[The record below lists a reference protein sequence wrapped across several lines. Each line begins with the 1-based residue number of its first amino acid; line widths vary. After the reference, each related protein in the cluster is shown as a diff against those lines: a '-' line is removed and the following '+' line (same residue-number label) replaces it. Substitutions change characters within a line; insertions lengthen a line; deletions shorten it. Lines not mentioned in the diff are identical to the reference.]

1 MLNKVTAACLLA
13 LTYSHMGY
21 TQDITGKIK
30 SLSGQPVAN
39 AKVSIVG
46 SNQEVTTDSNG
57 QFKMTDLNKGAIELH
72 VTAKNY
78 SHKNQRLTIDDT
90 DITAFELVLT
100 PSVMEVIDVHATPLH
115 SSTIESALPVNVL
128 AADELRTKHASTL
141 GETLKH
147 EVGVHSSYYGPGA
160 SSPIIR
166 GLDGPRV
173 LISQNGLDVGDA
185 SRVGPDHAVSSDTAN
200 AQQVEVLRG
209 PATLF
214 YGSGAIGGVVN
225 VVDNRVPRSLEKS
238 VNYMVKHNDVADE
251 NEVSMGV
258 NTAVENFAFHLD
270 GFWRDANN
278 YNIPGYSESAEL
290 REAEEHEDHDQDEEL
305 EHLEHEKVS
314 AGKGVLANSDSKSSG
329 FTIGSSY
336 IFDKG
341 FVGFSYGRTDR
352 TYGIVGH
359 SHEDHDHEE
368 EHEGAEHS
376 EEEHSQDRVF
386 ADLSQNRF
394 QILAEWDVDDTIFS
408 QVASKFSYT
417 DYQHAEIEHDVVGT
431 VFKSNMLEAR
441 VDAFHQEYQGWKG
454 AWTLHYKNT
463 DFEAK
468 GEEAF
473 TPPSKTE
480 SIAFAWL
487 EEKHIDNVLFQLG
500 ARIEHISLNITD
512 SLFNEEVAGL
522 AEEKYSFTPVSASI
536 GLVWDYQSG
545 YNLGMSAA
553 LSQRAPSAAE
563 LFSFGPHI
571 GTSTY
576 EIGALYQA
584 EYHDD
589 HGHNHYELS
598 DSEAEIET
606 SYSLD
611 LTWRK
616 FEGDF
621 GFVMSAFYNRIN
633 DYYYSQNTGLFFGDE
648 HEHEED
654 HDEHEEDHEAHVEE
668 SGLPIYNYQ
677 QNDVD
682 LYGFEAE
689 LIYQINSSFKATLF
703 SDYIRAALVDGGNLP
718 RIPPLRIGGLLNY
731 QANNYD
737 AELSFTRYNKQS
749 DLAPLETQ
757 TEGYTMV
764 DAHINYYLQGIGDD
778 MVLFVKANNL
788 TNVDARVHSSF
799 LKDLAPLPGRGFSVG
814 VRGSF

>member
-1 MLNKVTAACLLA
+1 MMLNKVTAACLLA
-13 LTYSHMGY
+13 LTYSHIGY
-21 TQDITGKIK
+21 TQDITGKIT
-30 SLSGQPVAN
+30 SLSGKPLAN

-46 SNQEVTTDSNG
+46 SIQEVTTDSNG
-57 QFKMTDLNKGAIELH
+57 QFKMTGLNKGGVELH

-78 SHKNQRLTIDDT
+78 SHQNQRLTIGDA
-90 DITAFELVLT
+90 DITAFELALT

-141 GETLKH
+141 GETLKN
-147 EVGVHSSYYGPGA
+147 EVGVHSSYYGPAA

-173 LISQNGLDVGDA
+173 LISQNGLDVGDV

-225 VVDNRVPRSLEKS
+225 VVDNRVPRSLDNNA
-238 VNYMVKHNDVADE
+238 NYMMKHNDVADE
-251 NEVSMGV
+251 NEVSIGV

-278 YNIPGYSESAEL
+278 YNIPGYSESAQL
-290 REAEEHEDHDQDEEL
+290 RESEEHDG
-305 EHLEHEKVS
+305 EHEEDP
-314 AGKGVLANSDSKSSG
+314 AGKGILANSDGKSSG
-329 FTIGSSY
+329 FTLGSSY

-359 SHEDHDHEE
+359 SHEGHDDEEAHE
-368 EHEGAEHS
+368 EHS

-394 QILAEWDVDDTIFS
+394 QMLAEWDVDDAIFK

-417 DYQHAEIEHDVVGT
+417 DYQHKEIEHDVVGT

-441 VDAFHQEYQGWKG
+441 IDAFHQEYQGWKG
-454 AWTLHYKNT
+454 AWTFHYKNT
-463 DFEAK
+463 DFEAQ

-473 TPPSKTE
+473 TPPSETE

-553 LSQRAPSAAE
+553 VSQRAPSAAE

-621 GFVMSAFYNRIN
+621 GFVISAFYNRIN
-633 DYYYSQNTGLFFGDE
+633 DYYYSQNTGLFFADEEEHDEGE
-648 HEHEED
+648 HEHEELD
-654 HDEHEEDHEAHVEE
+654 T
-668 SGLPIYNYQ
+668 SGLPIFNYQ

-689 LIYQINSSFKATLF
+689 LIYQLNSSFTATLF

-718 RIPPLRIGGLLNY
+718 RIPPMRVGGVLNY
-731 QANNYD
+731 QADNYD
-737 AELSFTRYNKQS
+737 AELSFTRYNQQS

-778 MVLFVKANNL
+778 MVVFVKANNL
-788 TNVDARVHSSF
+788 TNEDARVHSSF
-799 LKDLAPLPGRGFSVG
+799 LKDLAPLPGRGFTLG
-814 VRGSF
+814 IRGSF